1 MRQARTPARML
12 HRRQRIVRRGVYL
25 IDRNFLRRPKAY
37 AVQAVLAAITVA
49 IVMVLQ
55 DTVSSIGVTTAVG
68 ATAFIVFQM
77 PHSHMARPRR
87 VIGGHLV
94 AVVVGLLAS
103 LIAHELLGEP
113 YGGSIGVDVIAA
125 TALGFTMLGM
135 AMTDT
140 EHPPGAATVVS
151 LVLRPHPLESGVLIL
166 GSAIAL
172 SIIHHYTKRWLINLA
187 HRPAPLVQPH
197 AFPGSGAPSA

>member
-1 MRQARTPARML
+1 ML
-12 HRRQRIVRRGVYL
+12 HRRQRIIRRGVYL

-37 AVQAVLAAITVA
+37 AVQAILATATLAV
-49 IVMVLQ
+49 VMVLQ

-77 PHSHMARPRR
+77 PHSRMAQSRR
-87 VIGGHLV
+87 VVGGHFV
-94 AVVVGLLAS
+94 AVVVGLVAS
-103 LIAHELLGEP
+103 LVAHEVLGEP

-125 TALGFTMLGM
+125 IALGVAMLSM

-151 LVLRPHPLESGVLIL
+151 LVLRPNPLESSALIL
-166 GSAIAL
+166 GSAVAL
-172 SIIHHYTKRWLINLA
+172 SLIHRVTRRWLINLA
-187 HRPAPLVQPH
+187 H
-197 AFPGSGAPSA
+197 